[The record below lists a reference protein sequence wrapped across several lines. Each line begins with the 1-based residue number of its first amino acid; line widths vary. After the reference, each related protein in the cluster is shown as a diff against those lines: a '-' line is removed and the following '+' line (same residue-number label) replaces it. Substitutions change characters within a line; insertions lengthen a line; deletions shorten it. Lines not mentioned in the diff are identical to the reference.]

1 MPLLDLTNVANELD
15 VIRRMVT
22 ARHNIV
28 DVEGDHSDLTED
40 DIRQSVQTLKP
51 FAPTATAAQFEVVVR
66 TLCEEWGIIDLGT
79 SEPDDGG
86 TVEAEH
92 EEWLEKA
99 LSEGNVKWRR
109 WSAYKKLLRH
119 QGRSPQ
125 IVNDLDDA
133 TNRILD
139 LAGNPRE
146 ESTWIRK
153 GLTIGDVQSGKTQTF
168 LAVANKAAD
177 AGYKVIIVLAGNTE
191 YLRKQTQER
200 VDSDFIGRDGSKL
213 LKKVNSS
220 ASTSNR
226 MGIGLLDK
234 TLHANG
240 MTTPFYDYL
249 QLKNEG
255 HNLALVTK
263 DSEHPYIFVVKKNS
277 FVLDA
282 VDQWSKNQADG
293 AGIVDAAALI
303 IDDESDYASVDTS
316 VDGSDPTKINS
327 AIRRILSRYGRS
339 SYLAVTA
346 TPFANIFINHEG
358 YGDVGKKPKKGKT
371 SVGPEAETLETKDL
385 FPEDYIHAL
394 KAPKNYVGLKRTFG
408 THDEPVV
415 DRLHDNSDC
424 ESTIPLKHAKDREIE
439 QLPESLEDAIDTYV
453 LANAVFDLRGRAK
466 DARSMIINVSKFTEV
481 QNRLADL
488 VQEYLARIQDAL
500 EAFGGIEVSG
510 QHGQSLAKLKSVFEE
525 EFSAC
530 GSTWEEVLAVLPNS
544 ASPIRVKVYNSKPNR
559 FGEDEA
565 FEAGAPSRQIAIGGD
580 LLSRGLTLNNLLTSY
595 FYRSPMAA
603 DTLMQMARWFGY
615 RDGYFDLVRLWIPSE
630 KRGDYRFVE
639 QAVRQLKRQIKTMSE
654 QGLTPLDFGL
664 AVQQHPESLLITAR
678 NKSRSATS
686 APSTI
691 DLTNYRLET
700 TKVPTDVETLQA
712 NERATAQLAAAMDE
726 LSDAAISESTTVIRG
741 VDKKHIAS
749 FLDEY
754 KFSAAERLFDSEALA
769 ALVRGSSSDTYT
781 HWDVVF
787 IAGQKGNE
795 RWLLPSG
802 LEMPRLVKRAL
813 QPRDG
818 YFAVSGNSSRL
829 AGSQDLRYVL
839 SEKKLDEIKSADG
852 KLPSNEEF
860 YYQYM
865 DRPALMIYALQ
876 PVQTI
881 KLPSPPKKATR
892 EDKIEDVTSVV
903 AVKLA
908 LPRTKKLDT
917 EAGRD
922 GVATY
927 LHNSVA
933 ARAWK
938 AQYAALE
945 GEDSKEKTNV

>member
-1 MPLLDLTNVANELD
+1 MPVLDLTHVATELD

-28 DVEGDHSDLTED
+28 DAEGDHSDLTED
-40 DIRQSVQTLKP
+40 DIRQSVQILESL
-51 FAPTATAAQFEVVVR
+51 APTATAAQLEMVVR
-66 TLCEEWGIIDLGT
+66 TLCEEWGIIDLGN
-79 SEPDDGG
+79 SETGDDG
-86 TVEAEH
+86 TVEAEDH

-99 LSEGNVKWRR
+99 LREGNVTWRR
-109 WSAYKKLLRH
+109 WSAYKNLLRK

-125 IVNDLDDA
+125 VVNDLDDA

-146 ESTWIRK
+146 ESIWIRK
-153 GLTIGDVQSGKTQTF
+153 GLAIGDVQSGKTQTF

-226 MGIGLLDK
+226 IGIGLLDK

-316 VDGSDPTKINS
+316 ADGSDPTKINS

-371 SVGPEAETLETKDL
+371 SVGQDAETLETKDL

-408 THDEPVV
+408 THDDPVA

-439 QLPESLEDAIDTYV
+439 KLPESLVDAVDTYV

-510 QHGQSLAKLKSVFEE
+510 QHGQSLARLKSVFEE
-525 EFSAC
+525 EFPEC
-530 GSTWEEVLAVLPNS
+530 GSTWEEVLAVLPDS

-559 FGEDEA
+559 LGEDET
-565 FEAGAPSRQIAIGGD
+565 FEAGVPSRQIAIGGD
-580 LLSRGLTLNNLLTSY
+580 LLSRGLTLDNLLTSY

-630 KRGDYRFVE
+630 KRGDYRYVE

-654 QGLTPLDFGL
+654 QGLTPFDFGL

-678 NKSRSATS
+678 NKSRSTTS

-700 TKVPTDVETLQA
+700 TKIPTDVETLQS
-712 NERATAQLAAAMDE
+712 NERATAQLVSAMG
-726 LSDAAISESTTVIRG
+726 LTDAAISESTSVAWG

-787 IAGQKGNE
+787 VAGQKDND
-795 RWLLPSG
+795 RWVLPSG
-802 LEMPRLVKRAL
+802 LKMPRLVKRAL

-829 AGSQDLRYVL
+829 AGSQDIRYVL
-839 SEKKLDEIKSADG
+839 SDRKLAEIKSADG

-860 YYQYM
+860 YYQHL
-865 DRPALMIYALQ
+865 DRPALLIYALQ
-876 PVQTI
+876 PVQTVT
-881 KLPSPPKKATR
+881 LSKKPVVKR
-892 EDKIEDVTSVV
+892 EDKIEGVTSVV

-908 LPRTKKLDT
+908 MPRTKKLDT
-917 EAGRD
+917 GTGRD

-927 LHNSVA
+927 LHNSVS

-938 AQYAALE
+938 TQYAALE
-945 GEDSKEKTNV
+945 GEDSMEKTNV

>member
-1 MPLLDLTNVANELD
+1 MPVLDLTNVANELD

-66 TLCEEWGIIDLGT
+66 TLCEEWGIIDLGDA
-79 SEPDDGG
+79 EPDVGG
-86 TVEAEH
+86 TVEADH

-99 LSEGNVKWRR
+99 LLAGNVKWRR

-125 IVNDLDDA
+125 VVNDLDDA
-133 TNRILD
+133 TTRILD

-146 ESTWIRK
+146 ESIWIRK
-153 GLTIGDVQSGKTQTF
+153 GLAIGDVQSGKTQTF

-255 HNLALVTK
+255 HNLALVSK

-327 AIRRILSRYGRS
+327 AIRRILSRYTRS

-408 THDEPVV
+408 THDEPVING
-415 DRLHDNSDC
+415 LHDNSDC

-439 QLPESLEDAIDTYV
+439 ELPESLADAIDTYV

-488 VQEYLARIQDAL
+488 VQDYLARIQDAL
-500 EAFGGIEVSG
+500 EAFGGIEVIG
-510 QHGQSLAKLKSVFEE
+510 QHGQSLARLKSVFEE
-525 EFSAC
+525 EFPEC
-530 GSTWEEVLAVLPNS
+530 DSTWDEVLATLPDS

-559 FGEDEA
+559 LGEDEA
-565 FEAGAPSRQIAIGGD
+565 FEAGVPSRQIAIGGD

-630 KRGDYRFVE
+630 KRGDYRFIE

-654 QGLTPLDFGL
+654 QGLTPFDFGL

-678 NKSRSATS
+678 NKSRNATS
-686 APSTI
+686 APRTI

-700 TKVPTDVETLQA
+700 TKVPTDVETLQS
-712 NERATAQLAAAMDE
+712 NERAAAQFVTAMG
-726 LSDAAISESTTVIRG
+726 LSDSEISESTSIIRG

-754 KFSAAERLFDSEALA
+754 NFSAAERLFDSEALA

-787 IAGQKGNE
+787 SAGQKGNK
-795 RWLLPSG
+795 RWLLPTG
-802 LEMPRLVKRAL
+802 MEMPRLVKRSL
-813 QPRDG
+813 SPRDG
-818 YFAVSGNSSRL
+818 YFAVSGKGSRL
-829 AGSQDLRYVL
+829 AGSQDLRHVISAENL
-839 SEKKLDEIKSADG
+839 TAMKSVDG

-860 YYQYM
+860 YYQHL
-865 DRPALMIYALQ
+865 DRPALLIYALE
-876 PVQTI
+876 PVQVV
-881 KLPSPPKKATR
+881 LPKRGSSPAKTEPI
-892 EDKIEDVTSVV
+892 DGVTSVV

-908 LPRTKKLDT
+908 LPRAKKLDT
-917 EAGRD
+917 GDGRD
-922 GVATY
+922 GVAVY

-945 GEDSKEKTNV
+945 GDESKEMSSV

>member
-1 MPLLDLTNVANELD
+1 MPSLNLINIADDLDM
-15 VIRRMVT
+15 IRRMVT

-28 DVEGDHSDLTED
+28 DAERDHSALLED
-40 DIRQSVQTLKP
+40 DIRQSVKLLEP
-51 FAPTATAAQFEVVVR
+51 LAPTATAAQFEMVVR
-66 TLCEEWGIIDLGT
+66 TLCEEWGIIDLGGVD
-79 SEPDDGG
+79 PDGDG
-86 TVEAEH
+86 TIATDH

-99 LSEGNVKWRR
+99 LREGKTKWRR
-109 WSAYKKLLRH
+109 WSAYKNLLRK

-125 IVNDLDDA
+125 VISDLDDA

-146 ESTWIRK
+146 EVVWTRK
-153 GLTIGDVQSGKTQTF
+153 GLAVGDVQSGKTQTF

-177 AGYKVIIVLAGNTE
+177 AGYKVIIILAGNTE

-220 ASTSNR
+220 ASSSNR
-226 MGIGLLDK
+226 IGIGLLDK

-282 VDQWSKNQADG
+282 VDQWSKTQADG

-316 VDGSDPTKINS
+316 ADGSDPTKINS
-327 AIRRILSRYGRS
+327 AIRRILDRYAKS

-346 TPFANIFINHEG
+346 TPFANIFINHES
-358 YGDVGKKPKKGKT
+358 YGDVGKKPKKSKT
-371 SVGPEAETLETKDL
+371 MPVHDIEILETKDL
-385 FPEDYIHAL
+385 FPENYIHTL

-408 THDEPVV
+408 TYDEPVEE
-415 DRLHDNSDC
+415 RLNDNSDC
-424 ESTIPLKHAKDREIE
+424 DSIIPLKHTKDREIE
-439 QLPESLEDAIDTYV
+439 ILPESLADAIYTYV
-453 LANAVFDLRGRAK
+453 IANAIFDLRGRAK
-466 DARSMIINVSKFTEV
+466 DTRSMLINVSKFTEV

-488 VQEYLARIQDAL
+488 VQDHLTRIQESL
-500 EAFGGIEVSG
+500 ESFGGIEATG
-510 QHGQSLAKLKSVFEE
+510 QLGHFVTKLKNVFED
-525 EFSAC
+525 EFPEC
-530 GSTWEEVLAVLPNS
+530 GSTWSEVLAVMPDS
-544 ASPIRVKVYNSKPNR
+544 ASSIRVKVYNSKPNR
-559 FGEDEA
+559 LGEDEA
-565 FEAGAPSRQIAIGGD
+565 FEAGVPSRQIAIGGD

-630 KRGDYRFVE
+630 KRGDYRFIE

-654 QGLTPLDFGL
+654 QGLTPFDFGL

-678 NKSRSATS
+678 NKSRNATS
-686 APSTI
+686 APRTI

-700 TKVPTDVETLQA
+700 TKVPTDVETLQS
-712 NERATAQLAAAMDE
+712 NERAAAQFVSAME
-726 LSDAAISESTTVIRG
+726 LSDGEISELTSIIRG

-787 IAGQKGNE
+787 IAGQKGNK
-795 RWLLPSG
+795 RWLLPTG
-802 LEMPRLVKRAL
+802 MEMPRLVKRSL
-813 QPRDG
+813 SPRDG
-818 YFAVSGNSSRL
+818 YFAVSGKGSRL
-829 AGSQDLRYVL
+829 AGSQDLRHVL
-839 SEKKLDEIKSADG
+839 SAENLAAMKSVDG

-860 YYQYM
+860 YYQHL
-865 DRPALMIYALQ
+865 DRPALLIYALEPDQ
-876 PVQTI
+876 VVAP
-881 KLPSPPKKATR
+881 KRGSSPAKTEPI
-892 EDKIEDVTSVV
+892 DGVTSVV

-908 LPRTKKLDT
+908 LPRAKKLDT
-917 EAGRD
+917 GDGRD
-922 GVATY
+922 GVAIY

-945 GEDSKEKTNV
+945 GDESKEMSSV

>member
-1 MPLLDLTNVANELD
+1 MPVLDLTNVANELD

-28 DVEGDHSDLTED
+28 DAEGDHSDLTED

-66 TLCEEWGIIDLGT
+66 TLCEEWGIIDLGD

-86 TVEAEH
+86 TVEADH

-99 LSEGNVKWRR
+99 LREGNVKWRR

-125 IVNDLDDA
+125 VVNDLDDA
-133 TNRILD
+133 TTRILD

-146 ESTWIRK
+146 ESIWIRK
-153 GLTIGDVQSGKTQTF
+153 GLAIGDVQSGKTQTF

-255 HNLALVTK
+255 HNLALVSK

-316 VDGSDPTKINS
+316 ADGSDPTKINQ

-408 THDEPVV
+408 TYDEPVV
-415 DRLHDNSDC
+415 DGLHDNSDC
-424 ESTIPLKHAKDREIE
+424 ESTVPLKHAKDREIE
-439 QLPESLEDAIDTYV
+439 QLPESLVDAIDTYV

-488 VQEYLARIQDAL
+488 VQVHLARTQEAL
-500 EAFGGIEVSG
+500 EAFGGIEIDG
-510 QHGQSLAKLKSVFEE
+510 QHGQSLAGLKSVFEE
-525 EFSAC
+525 EFPEC
-530 GSTWEEVLAVLPNS
+530 GSTWEEVLAVLPDS
-544 ASPIRVKVYNSKPNR
+544 ASSIRVKVYNSKPNR
-559 FGEDEA
+559 LGEDEA
-565 FEAGAPSRQIAIGGD
+565 FEAGVPSRQIAIGGD

-630 KRGDYRFVE
+630 KRGDYQFVE

-678 NKSRSATS
+678 NKSRNTAS

-700 TKVPTDVETLQA
+700 TKVPTDLEALQS
-712 NERATAQLAAAMDE
+712 NERALDLFAAAMGMT
-726 LSDAAISESTTVIRG
+726 DAAIAESTTVVRG
-741 VDKKHIAS
+741 VDKNHIAR
-749 FLDEY
+749 FLEEF
-754 KFSAAERLFDSEALA
+754 KFSPADRRFDSVALG
-769 ALVRGSSSDTYT
+769 ALVRGSSSESYT
-781 HWDVVF
+781 QWDVVF
-787 IAGQKGNE
+787 VGGHRDND
-795 RWLLPSG
+795 RWSLPTG
-802 LEMPRLVKRAL
+802 LEMPRLVTRVL
-813 QPRDG
+813 SPRDG
-818 YFAVSGNSSRL
+818 YFAVSGTSSRL
-829 AGSQDLRYVL
+829 AGSQDLRHVL
-839 SEKKLDEIKSADG
+839 SAEKLATMKVDG

-860 YYQYM
+860 YYQHM
-865 DRPALMIYALQ
+865 DRPALLIYALK
-876 PVQTI
+876 PVQTV
-881 KLPSPPKKATR
+881 KLSTNPVVKR
-892 EDKIEDVTSVV
+892 EDKIEGVTSVV

-908 LPRTKKLDT
+908 MPRTKKLDT
-917 EAGRD
+917 DIGRD

-933 ARAWK
+933 ALAWK
-938 AQYAALE
+938 ARYAALE
-945 GEDSKEKTNV
+945 GEESQEKTNV

>member
-1 MPLLDLTNVANELD
+1 MPVLDLTKVANELD

-22 ARHNIV
+22 ALHNIE

-40 DIRQSVQTLKP
+40 DIRQSVQALE
-51 FAPTATAAQFEVVVR
+51 FVAPSATAAHFETVVR
-66 TLCEEWGIIDLGT
+66 TLCEEWGIIDLGGT
-79 SEPDDGG
+79 EPDIDV
-86 TVEAEH
+86 TLEADH

-99 LSEGNVKWRR
+99 LREGNAKWRR
-109 WSAYKKLLRH
+109 WSAYKKLLRK
-119 QGRSPQ
+119 QGRSHQ
-125 IVNDLDDA
+125 VVNDLDDA

-146 ESTWIRK
+146 ESTWSRR
-153 GLTIGDVQSGKTQTF
+153 GLAIGDVQSGKTQTF

-226 MGIGLLDK
+226 IGIGLLDK
-234 TLHANG
+234 SLHANG

-277 FVLDA
+277 YVLDA

-316 VDGSDPTKINS
+316 ADGSDPSKINS

-358 YGDVGKKPKKGKT
+358 YGDVGKKPKKGKA
-371 SVGPEAETLETKDL
+371 SVGQEEEILDTQDL
-385 FPEDYIHAL
+385 FPKDYIHSL

-408 THDEPVV
+408 TYDEPVI
-415 DRLHDNSDC
+415 DGMLDNSDC
-424 ESTIPLKHAKDREIE
+424 ESIIPLVHGKDREVE
-439 QLPESLEDAIDTYV
+439 QLPESLVDAIDTYV
-453 LANAVFDLRGRAK
+453 LANAVFDLRGRAR
-466 DARSMIINVSKFTEV
+466 DTRSMLINVSKYTEV

-488 VQEYLARIQDAL
+488 VQDHLARTQDAL
-500 EAFGGIEVSG
+500 EAFGGIEANG
-510 QHGQSLAKLKSVFEE
+510 QHGQSLARLKQVFEE
-525 EFSAC
+525 EFPEC
-530 GSTWEEVLAVLPNS
+530 GSTWEEVLAALPDS
-544 ASPIRVKVYNSKPNR
+544 ASSIRVKVYNSKPNR
-559 FGEDEA
+559 LGEDEA
-565 FEAGAPSRQIAIGGD
+565 FEAVVPARQIAIGGD

-630 KRGDYRFVE
+630 KRGDYHYVE
-639 QAVRQLKRQIKTMSE
+639 QAVRRLKRQIKTMSE

-664 AVQQHPESLLITAR
+664 AVQQHPQSLLITAR

-700 TKVPTDVETLQA
+700 TKLPTDLESLRS
-712 NERATAQLAAAMDE
+712 NEHAATRLVAAMG
-726 LSDAAISESTTVIRG
+726 LTDAAIAESTTVVQG

-754 KFSAAERLFDSEALA
+754 TFSHADRLLDSEALA
-769 ALVRGSSSDTYT
+769 AVVRGSSSDTYT
-781 HWDVVF
+781 HWDVVL
-787 IAGQKGNE
+787 IGGHRDND
-795 RWLLPSG
+795 RWLLPTG
-802 LEMPRLVKRAL
+802 LEMPRLVTRAL
-813 QPRDG
+813 LPRDG
-818 YFAVSGNSSRL
+818 YFAVSGRSSRL
-829 AGSQDLRYVL
+829 AGSQDLRHVL
-839 SEKKLDEIKSADG
+839 SAEKLAAMKSVDG

-865 DRPALMIYALQ
+865 DRPALIIYALKPDQ
-876 PVQTI
+876 VVKPKHRKLKAKTEQI
-881 KLPSPPKKATR
+881 KG
-892 EDKIEDVTSVV
+892 VTSVV
-903 AVKLA
+903 ALKLA

-917 EAGRD
+917 DAGRD

-933 ARAWK
+933 ARGWK

-945 GEDSKEKTNV
+945 GEESKEKASV